1 MKLKQRLIQI
11 VRRPMV
17 SYTVL
22 AATYL
27 LLILLLPAS
36 KDSLQAH
43 SFSEFEYR
51 VIRLSIGI
59 IYLIA
64 WFAAFYGYKKL
75 MEYAA
80 LIKRTK
86 EGAAFK
92 QLAIGS
98 AWLAWSLPVA
108 LIVTNVLY
116 AISYCWEDFK
126 PTAIILTNYLSLILP
141 LVGFTVIGSAAHR
154 LTQGAQLR
162 PSLLGIRAIAVLL
175 ALIGVAYCYATFTRF
190 DLQNLG
196 DTNNP
201 YYLPILAMITTI
213 MVPYLYAW
221 FAGLFA
227 IYEISL
233 VGRQASGLLYRN
245 ALMLLVIGFGVVIV
259 SSIAL
264 EYLFSL
270 QPRQGYFT
278 LDYRLVLSLLFRV
291 LAGIG
296 FALIAL
302 GAIRLKR
309 IEEI

>member
-1 MKLKQRLIQI
+1 MNLKQRVIQI
-11 VRRPMV
+11 VQRPMV

-22 AATYL
+22 AVTYL

-36 KDSLQAH
+36 EDSLAAH
-43 SFSEFEYR
+43 NFNEFEYR
-51 VIRLSIGI
+51 IVRLSIGI
-59 IYLIA
+59 IYLIT

-80 LIKRTK
+80 RIKRTK
-86 EGAAFK
+86 EGAAFR
-92 QLAIGS
+92 QLAIGT
-98 AWLAWSLPVA
+98 AWLAWSFPVA
-108 LIVTNVLY
+108 LIVSNILY
-116 AISYCWEDFK
+116 AISYGWEDFK
-126 PTAIILTNYLSLILP
+126 PTAIILTNYLSLVLP
-141 LVGFTVIGSAAHR
+141 LVGFTIIGSAAHR
-154 LTQGAQLR
+154 LMQGAHLR
-162 PSLLGIRAIAVLL
+162 PSLLGIRTIAVVL
-175 ALIGVAYCYATFTRF
+175 ALIGVAYCYATFTGF
-190 DLQNLG
+190 NLNDLG

-201 YYLPILAMITTI
+201 YYLPIIVMITTI

-227 IYEISL
+227 TYEISL
-233 VGRQASGLLYRN
+233 VGKQASGLLYRN
-245 ALMLLVIGFGVVIV
+245 ALMLLVTGLGIVII

-264 EYLFSL
+264 EYMFSL
-270 QPRQGYFT
+270 QPRQGFFT
-278 LDYRLVLSLLFRV
+278 LDYRLIWTVLFRI